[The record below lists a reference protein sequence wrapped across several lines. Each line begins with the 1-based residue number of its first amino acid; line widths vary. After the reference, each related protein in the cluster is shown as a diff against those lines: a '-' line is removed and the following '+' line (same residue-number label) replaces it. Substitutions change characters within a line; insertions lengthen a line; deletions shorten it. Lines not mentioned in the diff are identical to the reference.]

1 MATRSIRVAT
11 SSLAARRLTN
21 VFLKLVMILV
31 SCVLALEYTSGQSGN
46 VPFNEKQDVQHSIS
60 AFSQCLKT
68 QKGHCIG
75 QSISSRGVTLGVD
88 GPRITRN
95 SLVQKLTGDHAT
107 QCLFWGSHC
116 GSSDKCSVSAALATL
131 DTSSIGKP
139 RLYEKRWQID
149 VESKPSGTCGTG
161 LPFVFELE
169 DGYWKLVAIPY
180 T

>member
-11 SSLAARRLTN
+11 SSSAARRLTN
-21 VFLKLVMILV
+21 VLLKIVMTLV
-31 SCVLALEYTSGQSGN
+31 SCVLALEYASGQTGN
-46 VPFNEKQDVQHSIS
+46 VAFDEKQDVQHSIS
-60 AFSQCLKT
+60 AFSRCLKT
-68 QKGHCIG
+68 QKAHCVG

-88 GPRITRN
+88 GPRITGN
-95 SLVQKLTGDHAT
+95 SLVQKLPLDHAT
-107 QCLFWGSHC
+107 QCLFWGTHC
-116 GSSDKCSVSAALATL
+116 GSSDKCSVSSALAGL

-139 RLYEKRWQID
+139 RLYERRWQVD
-149 VESKPSGTCGTG
+149 VESKPNERCRTG